1 MKHPIILPLS
11 LLALVSL
18 GAAASDDSDGQLSG
32 AGPLLD
38 TIRTPKTDILRPKTD
53 IRIDADMTL
62 VPVTVTDEHG
72 RNVRGLER
80 QNFRILDGKEIRPIV
95 AFSREDAPVSVVLVF
110 DASRSMR
117 DKFKAARDAA
127 SHLFQQLNPD
137 DEVSLITVSDRA
149 VLRRDWTSN
158 LGEVAD
164 ALVFAGPDGT
174 TSLVDGIYLGLE
186 QMKKARNPRK
196 ALVVVSDGG
205 DNNSRYTMRE
215 LIDKAIEADAMI
227 YTVCL
232 YQNPQTPE
240 ELGGPELLEDLA
252 GKTGGISF
260 LSKQLNDFG
269 NIMGA
274 IGVTLHNQYVL
285 GYYPPNDVPSG
296 KYRKIKVELLVP
308 QGMPPLN
315 VYARSGYYTP
325 QR

>member
-1 MKHPIILPLS
+1 MKRPIILPL
-11 LLALVSL
+11 LFLALANL
-18 GAAASDDSDGQLSG
+18 GTAATDDFGSVPPD

-38 TIRTPKTDILRPKTD
+38 TIRPASTDIRPRAD

-62 VPVTVTDEHG
+62 VPVTVTDAHG
-72 RNVRGLER
+72 RNVLGLEKE
-80 QNFRILDGKEIRPIV
+80 NFRILDGQEIRPIV

-110 DASRSMR
+110 EASRSMR
-117 DKFKAARDAA
+117 DKFRGARDAA
-127 SHLFQQLNPD
+127 TRLFQQLNLN

-149 VLRRDWTSN
+149 VLQRDWTSN
-158 LGEVAD
+158 LGDVAD
-164 ALVFAGPDGT
+164 ALVFTGPDGT

-215 LIDKAIEADAMI
+215 LLDKAIEADTLI

-232 YQNPQTPE
+232 YYNPQAPE
-240 ELGGPELLEDLA
+240 EREGPERMEDLA

-260 LSKQLNDFG
+260 LSKKLNDFG
-269 NIMGA
+269 NIMGT

-285 GYYPPNDVPSG
+285 GYYPPNDAPSG

-308 QGMPPLN
+308 HGMPPLN

-325 QR
+325 QK